1 MTITYAALNRLVKLP
16 RNTYTYVMV
25 YVVRVQY

>member
-1 MTITYAALNRLVKLP
+1 MYAALKRHVKLP

-25 YVVRVQY
+25 YIVRVRYW